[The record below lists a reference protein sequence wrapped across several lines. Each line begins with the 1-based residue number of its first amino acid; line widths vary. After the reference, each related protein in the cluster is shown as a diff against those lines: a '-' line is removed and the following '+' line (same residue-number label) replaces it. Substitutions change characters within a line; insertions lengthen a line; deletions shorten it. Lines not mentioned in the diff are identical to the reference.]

1 MESKDNFDTKYENL
15 VLKLSSI
22 KQTNKQTNNK
32 GQLRHVVTSRILPR
46 PLLLTSKAQTRS
58 CHAKGIYFGTQS
70 KEGNFKSQ
78 GRNEAAKKGS
88 PLTITKAQFTHVR
101 FVVSGS
107 GCHVQ

>member
-1 MESKDNFDTKYENL
+1 MESKDNFGAKYENL

-70 KEGNFKSQ
+70 KEGNLK
-78 GRNEAAKKGS
+78 AKGE
-88 PLTITKAQFTHVR
+88 TKH
-101 FVVSGS
+101 
-107 GCHVQ
+107 